1 MANMTP
7 RLKSDFR
14 KSIFVNS
21 ITIKFW
27 FMKNVAKYCA
37 MPFLFNDSDGEFID
51 QIHKIGA

>member
-1 MANMTP
+1 MANMTL
-7 RLKSDFR
+7 RLKSEFR

-21 ITIKFW
+21 ITIKFF

-37 MPFLFNDSDGEFID
+37 IPFLPNDSDGEFID

>member
-14 KSIFVNS
+14 KSIFVNL

-37 MPFLFNDSDGEFID
+37 RPFLLNDSDGEFID